1 MSDALKTVGLTKEQV
16 MELTGKAPP
25 ETVEEADEKKYLEAE
40 DQRRIRR
47 RLKLYAPF
55 IIARYAE
62 GYHPG
67 TIARL
72 MSVSEESIR
81 SRLRR
86 AGVFNASGPGR
97 PPSSDQK
104 AIQK

>member
-1 MSDALKTVGLTKEQV
+1 MSNALSTVGLTLEQV
-16 MELTGKAPP
+16 LELTGR
-25 ETVEEADEKKYLEAE
+25 TEEEELTKEQEEERRYLEAE

-47 RLKLYAPF
+47 RLKLYATF
-55 IIARYAE
+55 IVARYAE

-81 SRLRR
+81 SRLRKE
-86 AGVFNASGPGR
+86 GVFDTTGPGR
-97 PPSSDQK
+97 PRKSTSPK
-104 AIQK
+104 